1 MSKTTEEKI
10 DEMHEITLT
19 RDKSKSDK
27 NGTYGLIESGR
38 FKSAT
43 MENTGKLIPAGKY
56 RCTLGLS
63 PRFYE
68 AHADYGFGRGIV
80 YGVLHVPGRTH
91 ILIHPANWP
100 SQLEGCIALGSAMY
114 GKDGVTGIL
123 SSRDAVK
130 AFMSAMKGQDFILNI
145 IEA

>member
-1 MSKTTEEKI
+1 MQ
-10 DEMHEITLT
+10 EITLT

-27 NGTYGLIESGR
+27 NGTYGKIEAGT

-68 AHADYGFGRGIV
+68 AHADYGFGRGMV
-80 YGVLHVPGRTH
+80 YGVLHVPNRTH

-100 SQLEGCIALGSAMY
+100 SQLQGCIALGSAVASVEGY
-114 GKDGVTGIL
+114 TGLL
-123 SSRDAVK
+123 SSRAAVK
-130 AFMSAMKGQDFILNI
+130 AFMEAMKGEDFILNI